1 MRYVSDT
8 TEETLY
14 MTGRVNAM
22 VFFCESRKR
31 DFRQSDTVAMPR
43 HSITQVTFKHG
54 TPGDRAQGLKK

>member
-1 MRYVSDT
+1 
-8 TEETLY
+8 

-31 DFRQSDTVAMPR
+31 NFRQSDTVAMPR